1 MFKNENEI
9 FCQFSKDKTT
19 FRGVYFGFKSNIDK
33 SSTRSMCSIVWEA
46 FIVCLIS
53 TLKKNY
59 FTTYFIL
66 SFKFCHVFYFKF
78 KFHHFFYFKLKS
90 DTQNCDYY
98 IVSDNRERLETD
110 NQIAS

>member
-1 MFKNENEI
+1 M
-9 FCQFSKDKTT
+9 
-19 FRGVYFGFKSNIDK
+19 DK
-33 SSTRSMCSIVWEA
+33 SSTRSISSIVWEA

-53 TLKKNY
+53 TLKKKL
-59 FTTYFIL
+59 FH
-66 SFKFCHVFYFKF
+66 HVFYFKF
-78 KFHHFFYFKLKS
+78 KFCHVFYFKLKS